1 MEYYL
6 EILSFHIM
14 AVLSWM
20 AVLFYMPRLFV
31 YHQEHQDKKDFTDV
45 IKIQE
50 IKIYKV
56 IGLPAMWAT
65 IISGVV
71 LIYLNPSL
79 LEQGWMIAKLF
90 VLALLIAYSFSMEYF
105 RKLLEKGSCYR
116 NGQFFRAYNE
126 VPTLFSI
133 LIVVFVVTKSV
144 SLYFSIFIT
153 LFFGMII
160 YKILT
165 KRVWV
170 VTIKEA
176 LEKII
181 KERAFELKNLVESIN
196 FIDGKDREFE
206 EHLLNLIEK

>member
-31 YHQEHQDKKDFTDV
+31 YHQEHQDKKEFTDV

-65 IISGVV
+65 IISGAV

-79 LEQGWMIAKLF
+79 LEQGWMIAKLL
-90 VLALLIAYSFSMEYF
+90 VLSLLIAYSFSMEYF
-105 RKLLEKGSCYR
+105 RKLLAQGNCYR

-133 LIVVFVVTKSV
+133 LIVVFVITKSIP
-144 SLYFSIFIT
+144 LYFSLFIT

-165 KRVWV
+165 KRV
-170 VTIKEA
+170 
-176 LEKII
+176 
-181 KERAFELKNLVESIN
+181 
-196 FIDGKDREFE
+196 
-206 EHLLNLIEK
+206 